1 MPSTTTKENSG
12 RLGSFKN
19 KSKDLGVS
27 RPASGLVVLLEAI
40 AE

>member
-12 RLGSFKN
+12 RLNSFKN

-27 RPASGLVVLLEAI
+27 WLAWNAAAI
-40 AE
+40 AEKWV